1 MSNNKGGSETEV
13 FVTEVAPVFVVAEQP
28 QNEVG
33 SWKSGLCSCCKY
45 GCCHSALLW
54 GCCFSTILMGQV
66 RVFVFSL
73 KKTGQQIPVIECFT
87 NNTVYSTY

>member
-13 FVTEVAPVFVVAEQP
+13 FVTEVAPVFVAAEQP
-28 QNEVG
+28 QNKVG
-33 SWKSGLCSCCKY
+33 SWKSGLFSCFKY
-45 GCCHSALLW
+45 GRCHPALLC

-73 KKTGQQIPVIECFT
+73 KKTVQQI
-87 NNTVYSTY
+87 SQG

>member
-33 SWKSGLCSCCKY
+33 SWKLELCSCCKY
-45 GCCHSALLW
+45 GCCHPALLC
-54 GCCFSTILMGQV
+54 GFFCPAILMGQV
-66 RVFVFSL
+66 RVFVFS
-73 KKTGQQIPVIECFT
+73 
-87 NNTVYSTY
+87 